1 MPGWQKVR
9 ASFGRAAIVFLHHRG
24 PIRCPLDQGLVSQ
37 VSPWVHTPEAAVQI
51 RQRGVHN
58 VPDCVKSRT
67 ESNLAGE
74 KPGIW
79 AVSGLSSIR

>member
-1 MPGWQKVR
+1 MNKIKRIKPRKR
-9 ASFGRAAIVFLHHRG
+9 RRE
-24 PIRCPLDQGLVSQ
+24 
-37 VSPWVHTPEAAVQI
+37 SPKKDCAKE
-51 RQRGVHN
+51 
-58 VPDCVKSRT
+58 PDCVKSRP